1 MLLNITDFDE
11 LLLDQVQF
19 RLRQGN
25 IKIYL
30 IGVTNITFTYK
41 VVIVSKE
48 ERKWN
53 NIITESN
60 KAVAYVLEYTRYWKL
75 LTGAF

>member
-60 KAVAYVLEYTRYWKL
+60 KAVAYVLEWYSWR
-75 LTGAF
+75 

>member
-41 VVIVSKE
+41 MVIVSKE

>member
-30 IGVTNITFTYK
+30 IGVTNIIFTYK

-60 KAVAYVLEYTRYWKL
+60 KAVAYVHEYTRYWKL